1 MQIAKFTDGGGA
13 TLSDW
18 KIVGLALDWV
28 TKLDSDDIQFRFVT
42 PKILTIKSF
51 AIEIKLKDSKGVA
64 SFYKVKVSIKKSEK
78 EAIESTFNPFAS
90 NN

>member
-18 KIVGLALDWV
+18 KIVGLALNWV

-42 PKILTIKSF
+42 PKLLSN
-51 AIEIKLKDSKGVA
+51 
-64 SFYKVKVSIKKSEK
+64 VSIL
-78 EAIESTFNPFAS
+78 IE
-90 NN
+90 